1 MSDGLQAPLG
11 AAQARLLRR
20 AVLDHVRAEPRRVHP
35 PLLHVGRPGGPETV
49 FPADDPG
56 VADHHLRTEVLQA
69 MLRRVGALEEDQAPT
84 PPLIWITRHGPQD
97 LQDVDA
103 VWLATARSATAELG
117 LPLTMVVVDRHG
129 WRDPRSG
136 LERRWRRLRARR

>member
-1 MSDGLQAPLG
+1 MSDGLDEPLG
-11 AAQARLLRR
+11 TAQARLLRR

-35 PLLHVGRPGGPETV
+35 PLVHVGRPGGLETV
-49 FPADDPG
+49 FCADDPG
-56 VADHHLRTEVLQA
+56 VVEHHLRVEVLQA
-69 MLRRVGALEEDQAPT
+69 MLRRVGALEEDQSRGAPMV
-84 PPLIWITRHGPQD
+84 WVTRHGPRD

-103 VWLATARSATAELG
+103 VWLAAARSATSELD